1 MSSVDF
7 KGRPAVRAKTGCWKS
22 SAFIIGGGVAE
33 RLSYYGISSNLVSY
47 LSGALGQPTAT
58 AAAEL
63 NAWFGASSLLPI
75 LGGFLADSFT
85 GRFRMIIVSCLLY
98 ILPSRKEDSHL
109 VYKLLEPINLRT
121 KMNMNVKQRAHFNWW
136 TCFYAG
142 GILVPLFILT
152 YIQENV
158 SWVLGFGIPAIVML
172 LALLLFLSGSATYRF
187 RVTSTHVKNPFLR
200 IYRVFIKAAKNW
212 KAAAPV
218 AISTEEEA
226 QGILPQKSAQFRFLD
241 KALLAP
247 DGSINE
253 KTCSVADVEDAKS
266 LLRLAP
272 IWFACL
278 GYSIIYAQPSTL
290 FTKQAATI
298 DRHITGGF
306 QLPAASLQQCFISV
320 TVTVSLVLYDRV
332 FVPAARAITNKPSG
346 ISMLQRIGTGLFL
359 SSTSIVIA
367 AFVERKRLALAREY
381 GLVDMPNATIPMGV
395 WWLAPQYV
403 LSAASDVFAMVGLQ
417 EFFYDEVPSE
427 LKSIGLA
434 MYLSILG
441 VGSLLSSFLVSSIQ
455 KLTSGKGQD
464 GWFANNLNRAHLDY
478 FYLLLAGISAA
489 GFAGFVCFNR
499 SYVYRRRINI

>member
-1 MSSVDF
+1 MHNITLPSSEISNFVGLQGLSF
-7 KGRPAVRAKTGCWKS
+7 LTLSALLSSTSSRCKPAANSLGCSPPEFQIVFFFFSLYLVAFAQGGLTPCLQAFGADQFDDEDEYECKAKS
-22 SAFIIGGGVAE
+22 SF
-33 RLSYYGISSNLVSY
+33 
-47 LSGALGQPTAT
+47 
-58 AAAEL
+58 
-63 NAWFGASSLLPI
+63 
-75 LGGFLADSFT
+75 
-85 GRFRMIIVSCLLY
+85 
-98 ILPSRKEDSHL
+98 
-109 VYKLLEPINLRT
+109 
-121 KMNMNVKQRAHFNWW
+121 FNWW
-136 TCFYAG
+136 TCLYAG

-158 SWVLGFGIPAIVML
+158 SWVLGFGIPAVVML
-172 LALLLFLSGSATYRF
+172 LALLLFLSGSGTYRF
-187 RVTSTHVKNPFLR
+187 RVNTHAKNPFLR

-212 KAAAPV
+212 EAAAPV
-218 AISTEEEA
+218 AISIEEEA
-226 QGILPQKSAQFRFLD
+226 QGVLPQKSAQFRC
-241 KALLAP
+241 KVTSQA
-247 DGSINE
+247 
-253 KTCSVADVEDAKS
+253 CS
-266 LLRLAP
+266 

-278 GYSIIYAQPSTL
+278 GYCIIYAQPSTL

-298 DRHITGGF
+298 DRHITGSF

-332 FVPAARAITNKPSG
+332 FVPVARAITNKPLG
-346 ISMLQRIGTGLFL
+346 ISMLQRIGTGLLL

-381 GLVDMPNATIPMGV
+381 GLVDMPNATIPMSV

-417 EFFYDEVPSE
+417 EFFYDQVPSE

-441 VGSLLSSFLVSSIQ
+441 VGSLLSSFLVSTVQ
-455 KLTSGKGQD
+455 KLTSGNGEG

-489 GFAGFVCFNR
+489 GFGYVFNR

>member
-1 MSSVDF
+1 MSSIATGDEAEIRLLNDEDVVPGSVDF

-22 SAFIIGGGVAE
+22 SAFIISGGVAE

-98 ILPSRKEDSHL
+98 ISGLS
-109 VYKLLEPINLRT
+109 
-121 KMNMNVKQRAHFNWW
+121 F
-136 TCFYAG
+136 
-142 GILVPLFILT
+142 LT
-152 YIQENV
+152 L
-158 SWVLGFGIPAIVML
+158 S
-172 LALLLFLSGSATYRF
+172 ALLSSSSSRCKPAANTLGCSPPDQFQILFFFFSLYLVAIAQGGLTPCLQAFGADQFEDEDEYES
-187 RVTSTHVKNPFLR
+187 
-200 IYRVFIKAAKNW
+200 KNW

-253 KTCSVADVEDAKS
+253 KTCSVADVEDANS

-272 IWFACL
+272 I
-278 GYSIIYAQPSTL
+278 S
-290 FTKQAATI
+290 
-298 DRHITGGF
+298 
-306 QLPAASLQQCFISV
+306 ASLQQCFISV

-434 MYLSILG
+434 MYLSIFG

-455 KLTSGKGQD
+455 KLTSGKAR
-464 GWFANNLNRAHLDY
+464 WL
-478 FYLLLAGISAA
+478 
-489 GFAGFVCFNR
+489 VCKQLEPGT
-499 SYVYRRRINI
+499 S

>member
-1 MSSVDF
+1 MSSIATGDEAEIRLLNDEDVVPGSVDF
-7 KGRPAVRAKTGCWKS
+7 KGRPALRAKTGCWKS
-22 SAFIIGGGVAE
+22 SAFIISGGVAE

-98 ILPSRKEDSHL
+98 ISGLSFLTLSALLLSSSSRCKPAANTLGCSPPDQFQILFFFFSLYLVAIAQGGLTPCLQAFGADQFEDEDE
-109 VYKLLEPINLRT
+109 Y
-121 KMNMNVKQRAHFNWW
+121 NVKQKAHSSI
-136 TCFYAG
+136 G
-142 GILVPLFILT
+142 GLVFML
-152 YIQENV
+152 V
-158 SWVLGFGIPAIVML
+158 GFC
-172 LALLLFLSGSATYRF
+172 
-187 RVTSTHVKNPFLR
+187 THVKNPFLR

-272 IWFACL
+272 IWFA
-278 GYSIIYAQPSTL
+278 S
-290 FTKQAATI
+290 
-298 DRHITGGF
+298 
-306 QLPAASLQQCFISV
+306 ASLQQCFISV

-434 MYLSILG
+434 MYLSIFG